1 MIEFTDI
8 QKNLP
13 NGDNMGGIS
22 QKVYYGFYADV
33 HAWPTKPL
41 SPATM
46 ETACVLTGDLKMKT
60 GKRLFELYLTD
71 DTGEFKVES
80 VGELDGK
87 SFVQHLNFFHPGMQK
102 KIVTFMNAT
111 KNDNMVFICMDNDG
125 QTYLMGDALRPA
137 VFAGSKDGAGTGAT
151 TAARKGSSFEFTFKT
166 PSNYIYTGNIPLTIA
181 TSGS

>member
-8 QKNLP
+8 EKNLP

-33 HAWPTKPL
+33 LTWPTKPTGPTL
-41 SPATM
+41 TM
-46 ETACVLTGDLKMKT
+46 ETASVLTGDLAMKT

-71 DTGEFKVES
+71 DTGEFKVEP

-87 SFVQHLNFFHPGMQK
+87 SFVQHLNFFHPGLQR

-111 KNDNMVFICMDNDG
+111 KNDNMVFIVVDNDG
-125 QTYLMGDALRPA
+125 QKYLMGDELRPA

-151 TAARKGSSFEFTFKT
+151 TAARKGASFEFTFKT
-166 PSNYIYTGNIPLTIA
+166 PSNYIYSGNVPLTESTGI
-181 TSGS
+181 